1 MTLQDWEHMMKHSFE
16 SNSASQFDLGK
27 HSIFV
32 AYDFALEIS
41 WWDNIEE
48 PPAEDPKKKPT
59 DRISSAWIFYRCI
72 VHVSNTSI
80 LMTDLMN
87 IHSEIEQIKWADL
100 AFW

>member
-48 PPAEDPKKKPT
+48 PPAEDPKKSP
-59 DRISSAWIFYRCI
+59 
-72 VHVSNTSI
+72 
-80 LMTDLMN
+80 L
-87 IHSEIEQIKWADL
+87 IEFLVLEFFFDVL
-100 AFW
+100 FM